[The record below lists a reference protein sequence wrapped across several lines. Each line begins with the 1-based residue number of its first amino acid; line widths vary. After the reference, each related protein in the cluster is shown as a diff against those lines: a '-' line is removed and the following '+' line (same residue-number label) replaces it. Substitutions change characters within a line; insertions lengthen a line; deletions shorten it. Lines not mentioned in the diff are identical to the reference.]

1 LAEPKEGLI
10 MWVLH
15 LFFGLGLGIFISLL
29 RPISEQ
35 ITKRFL
41 KSKGMEFCRCCDDA
55 LASSSMG
62 LCSPCQ
68 YFYDEE
74 ETARL
79 EYERLEMAQ

>member
-1 LAEPKEGLI
+1 MVTWIA
-10 MWVLH
+10 V
-15 LFFGLGLGIFISLL
+15 FFGLGLGILISLL
-29 RPISEQ
+29 NPISVR
-35 ITKRFL
+35 IAKRFM
-41 KSKGMEFCRCCDDA
+41 KGRGIEFCRCCDDA
-55 LASSSMG
+55 IAHSPIG